1 MHINRATRVFKL
13 VYLTL
18 VALFYVIVPLFL
30 YRYQRRQLNV
40 LELVST
46 VKALIRNLH
55 DEVHVSLLRMEILHQ
70 FICSH
75 RRTSCC
81 QQVIMNQHHVI
92 RSY

>member
-13 VYLTL
+13 VHLTL
-18 VALFYVIVPLFL
+18 VARFYVIFSPL
-30 YRYQRRQLNV
+30 YRYQRCQLNV

-46 VKALIRNLH
+46 AKALIRNF
-55 DEVHVSLLRMEILHQ
+55 DYEVHVCLLWVEILHQ
-70 FICSH
+70 LICSH
-75 RRTSCC
+75 RCTSRC